1 MKHLSEAKEAL
12 VELMFKGLDHGVSSI
27 EDEEGLLIA
36 FSIYEENK
44 ELKIVRFV
52 TEKVEDGQI
61 EAQKYLIKMEQK
73 PEFAIIAFE
82 GILTIEDQEFDC
94 IMVEAFDKNDSTGY
108 ILAQRFIRKTADTK
122 FEPIG
127 NAAFLGNCENVLK

>member
-27 EDEEGLLIA
+27 EDEEGLLVA
-36 FSIYEENK
+36 FTIFEENK

-52 TEKVEDGQI
+52 TEKAQDGEI
-61 EAQKYLIKMEQK
+61 EAKAHLTKMEQK
-73 PEFAIIAFE
+73 PELAIIAYD
-82 GILTIEDQEFDC
+82 GIVTIENQEFDS
-94 IMVEAFDKNDSTGY
+94 IIIEAFDENDSTGY
-108 ILAQRFIRKTADTK
+108 VLAQRFIRKTADTK

-127 NAAFLGNCENVLK
+127 NAAFLGNCDNILK